1 MDNSCGHLLSR
12 LYLMKIVEVLRSF
25 FKFSSKLP
33 NVHSLLEYTLIT
45 YWLFFFEVL
54 LVINIFLILNRFIL
68 LFQFF
73 FLLLGYTFFIRD
85 ITVQKLDDLVL
96 TLLKF
101 FLTHERFLRFFGKLI
116 RGRKH

>member
-1 MDNSCGHLLSR
+1 
-12 LYLMKIVEVLRSF
+12 MKIVEVLRSF

-45 YWLFFFEVL
+45 YWLFFFFEVL

-68 LFQFF
+68 LFQFL
-73 FLLLGYTFFIRD
+73 FLLFSLGYTFFIRD